1 MLRPEFSVARH
12 DESSPPDESVR
23 DLASGDFVS
32 ANGAAVVEPAALDP
46 IVSDLLVEVCAQTG
60 ASGAA
65 LALEGEDG
73 FYCRG
78 AIGATAP
85 DVGLRIDAGHGLT
98 AECLRSGLLQ
108 VCDNAERDFRVDRDA
123 CQRLGIRSF
132 VVAPLLVDGYPR
144 GLLAVYSPIVRAFG
158 SLDLQRLEVLTRRIV
173 TLLSHPRNTP
183 EPSAEVASQ
192 EGMVAAVESPV
203 PPPAEMAAAVAA
215 ETSVP
220 PPEGPGDRHAV
231 EPIPVGN
238 LFASAIP
245 DSVERKPWL
254 NRLLAA
260 MVVAAAVVLGWMSSA
275 SYHTRSSPHGVV
287 QAAKP
292 PAAAVPAKPQGQTTD
307 AVPLE
312 SKPAANPPL
321 VPASQSSPVAKP
333 SALGELVIYEKN
345 RVIFRERPIPTPSPA
360 GETTVA
366 AVPSGAP
373 STSPDA
379 LAANLTGESTTQKIG
394 DQPAGQI
401 VSHPPAGL
409 TGGQILYRVPPVAP
423 PEASQLGLHGDV
435 VLQVTIAKDGTLGAI
450 RPVSGDPR
458 LIPAAVDAV
467 RQWRY
472 QPFLQN
478 GNAVEVQGKITIHFG
493 KSQ

>member
-12 DESSPPDESVR
+12 DELSPPDQSVR
-23 DLASGDFVS
+23 DLASGNLVNVS
-32 ANGAAVVEPAALDP
+32 GTGITEPAALDP

-108 VCDNAERDFRVDRDA
+108 VCDNAERDFRVERDA

-158 SLDLQRLEVLTRRIV
+158 SLDLQRLDGLTRRIV
-173 TLLSHPRNTP
+173 TFLSHPRHAP
-183 EPSAEVASQ
+183 EPSVDVPTP
-192 EGMVAAVESPV
+192 EGIV
-203 PPPAEMAAAVAA
+203 PAIEEPARDTAEMAAPATV
-215 ETSVP
+215 ETPAPTS
-220 PPEGPGDRHAV
+220 EGSEERPTV
-231 EPIPVGN
+231 ESIPVGN

-245 DSVERKPWL
+245 QPVERKPWL
-254 NRLLAA
+254 NRLLAVT
-260 MVVAAAVVLGWMSSA
+260 VVAAAVVLGWMSSA
-275 SYHTRSSPHGVV
+275 SYHTRSSPHVV
-287 QAAKP
+287 AHAAKP
-292 PAAAVPAKPQGQTTD
+292 SVATAPAKPQGLPAD
-307 AVPLE
+307 AAPLE

-321 VPASQSSPVAKP
+321 VPASETGHAAKP
-333 SALGELVIYEKN
+333 SALGELVVYEKN
-345 RVIFRERPIPTPSPA
+345 RVIFRMRPAPAPSQA
-360 GETTVA
+360 GTETVKA
-366 AVPSGAP
+366 GALAAP
-373 STSPDA
+373 STLPDA
-379 LAANLTGESTTQKIG
+379 STPNPAGTQIS
-394 DQPAGQI
+394 DQPANQM
-401 VSHPPAGL
+401 VPHPAPAGL
-409 TGGQILYRVPPVAP
+409 TGGQVLYRVPPVAP

-450 RPVSGDPR
+450 LPLSGDPR

-472 QPFLQN
+472 QPFSQN